1 MATEPGAPPEPPNPP
16 SPPTPAYAALP
27 PYPPTQS
34 IADASSP
41 PAAAAPVQPVTV
53 ARGKRPSVRWAV
65 ALVIVALVVAT
76 ASAAFIALAGAG
88 APSTVASWAPAET
101 AVYGEAR
108 FDLPGDQRAKLAEF
122 LSAFPGFADQSALE
136 PKLDELYDRI
146 VRDASSGADYSTQ
159 IEPWFGGQLA
169 FAAPAPP
176 AIAPD
181 SGMPSGHVALIATV
195 KDAARAQAW
204 LAGLAKSS
212 TSGAAT
218 TATYGGVTL
227 TVGGSSGSQ
236 YAYGI
241 DGPILVAGD
250 VATVHAVID
259 TKGSTGLASTT
270 DYRAALAAFQGDH
283 LAFFFADTGRL
294 VSSLSPALGSGSSSC
309 GLGSAAGLSWSATAI
324 RAESDHLLADAA
336 MPAPAGTAS
345 AKDRLSTLAPRLPAT
360 TIAVAEKH
368 DLGATIKAFVAK
380 LQADPACAAAMK
392 DVTAALD
399 KIGGLDSFLSWIG
412 DSAVVVTK
420 DGSAFGGGVVVALPD
435 AAAADTAAGKLASIK
450 NLATLSGAAKV
461 STEDHGGATITTVTL
476 GDLTSLL
483 PSSAAG
489 AAGALKSVDA
499 SLSYTIHDGLVI
511 VGVGGDAFVKAV
523 LDTKAGSSLAD
534 QSRYRTALDRAGAE
548 NTASAY
554 LDVQSVLG
562 AVEAALSAA
571 DRTKFDTDTKPYLVP
586 LQAIAV
592 SQQSG
597 DVIHGRF
604 VITVAK

>member
-1 MATEPGAPPEPPNPP
+1 MATEPGAPAEPPNP
-16 SPPTPAYAALP
+16 STPAYPALP
-27 PYPPTQS
+27 PYPPTQ
-34 IADASSP
+34 AMTETSSP
-41 PAAAAPVQPVTV
+41 ALAAAPVQPVSV
-53 ARGKRPSVRWAV
+53 VRGKRPSVRWAV

-101 AVYGEAR
+101 AIYGEAR
-108 FDLPGDQRAKLAEF
+108 FDLPGDQRDKLAEF
-122 LSAFPGFADQSALE
+122 LSAFPGFADQAALE

-176 AIAPD
+176 AITPTSA
-181 SGMPSGHVALIATV
+181 MPSGHVALIATV
-195 KDAARAQAW
+195 KDATKAQAW
-204 LAGLAKSS
+204 LTGLAKGS
-212 TSGAAT
+212 TGGT

-250 VATVHAVID
+250 VDTVHAVID
-259 TKGSTGLASTT
+259 TKGSTGLASTE
-270 DYRAALAAFQGDH
+270 DYRAALAAFHGDH

-294 VSSLSPALGSGSSSC
+294 VSSLGPALGGGSSSC
-309 GLGSAAGLSWSATAI
+309 GLGSAAGLTWSATAI

-368 DLGATIKAFVAK
+368 DLGATVKAFVAK
-380 LQADPACAAAMK
+380 IQADPACASAMK
-392 DVTAALD
+392 DVNAALD
-399 KIGGLDSFLSWIG
+399 RIGGLDSLLSWVG

-420 DGSAFGGGVVVALPD
+420 DGSTYSGGVVVALPD
-435 AAAADTAAGKLASIK
+435 AAAADTAAGKLASLK

-461 STEDHGGATITTVTL
+461 STEDHGGATITTITL
-476 GDLTSLL
+476 GDLSSLL
-483 PSSAAG
+483 PSSDAQ
-489 AAGALKSVDA
+489 AAGALKSIDA

-534 QSRYRTALDRAGAE
+534 ESRYKTALDRAGAE

-554 LDVQSVLG
+554 LDVQSVLA
-562 AVEAALSAA
+562 AVDAAMPAA
-571 DRTKFDTDTKPYLVP
+571 ERAKFDTGTKPYLEP
-586 LQAIAV
+586 LQAVAV

>member
-1 MATEPGAPPEPPNPP
+1 MATEPGAPAEPPNP
-16 SPPTPAYAALP
+16 STPAHPALP
-27 PYPPTQS
+27 PYPPTQ
-34 IADASSP
+34 AVNETSSP
-41 PAAAAPVQPVTV
+41 ALAPAPVQPVTV
-53 ARGKRPSVRWAV
+53 VRGKRPSVRWAV

-101 AVYGEAR
+101 AIYGEAR
-108 FDLPGDQRAKLAEF
+108 FDLPGDQRDKLAEF
-122 LSAFPGFADQSALE
+122 LSAFPGFADQAALE

-146 VRDASSGADYSTQ
+146 VRGASSRADYSTQ

-176 AIAPD
+176 AITPA
-181 SGMPSGHVALIATV
+181 GGKPSGHVALIATV
-195 KDAARAQAW
+195 KDATKAQAW
-204 LAGLAKSS
+204 LTGLAKGS
-212 TSGAAT
+212 TAGT

-250 VATVHAVID
+250 IDTVHAVID
-259 TKGSTGLASTT
+259 TKGSTGLASTK
-270 DYRAALAAFQGDH
+270 DYLAALAAFQGDH

-294 VSSLSPALGSGSSSC
+294 VSSLGPALGGGSSSC
-309 GLGSAAGLSWSATAI
+309 GLGSAAGLTWSATAI

-368 DLGATIKAFVAK
+368 DLGATVKAFVAK
-380 LQADPACAAAMK
+380 IQADPACASAMK
-392 DVTAALD
+392 DVNAALD
-399 KIGGLDSFLSWIG
+399 RIGGLDSLLSWVG

-420 DGSAFGGGVVVALPD
+420 DGSTFSGGIVVALPD
-435 AAAADTAAGKLASIK
+435 AAAADTAAGKLASLK

-461 STEDHGGATITTVTL
+461 ATEDHGGATITTITL
-476 GDLTSLL
+476 GDLSSLL
-483 PSSAAG
+483 PSSDAQ
-489 AAGALKSVDA
+489 AAGALKSIDA

-534 QSRYRTALDRAGAE
+534 QSGYKTALDRAGAE

-554 LDVQSVLG
+554 LDVQSVLA
-562 AVEAALSAA
+562 AVEAAMPAA
-571 DRTKFDTDTKPYLVP
+571 ERAKFDTGTKPYLEP